1 MCNTQFILDGGPQIL
16 SDSEINTPVYSETIC
31 CGSNNC
37 NKGDVIKL
45 NTKLLLLLL
54 IFLIY
59 SKLFKYI

>member
-1 MCNTQFILDGGPQIL
+1 MCNTQFILDGPQIF
-16 SDSEINTPVYSETIC
+16 SDSDINTPVYSETIC

-37 NKGDVIKL
+37 NKSDVIKL

-54 IFLIY
+54 LIFLIH